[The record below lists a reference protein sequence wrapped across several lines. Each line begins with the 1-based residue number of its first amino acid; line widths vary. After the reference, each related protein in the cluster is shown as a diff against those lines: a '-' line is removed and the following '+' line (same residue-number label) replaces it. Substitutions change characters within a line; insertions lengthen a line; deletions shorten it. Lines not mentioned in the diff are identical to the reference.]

1 MTCSFFDASLK
12 LNDGIKEV
20 IKSMGFD
27 DMTPVQSA
35 VIPQFLNHKDVAVQA
50 CTGSGKTLAYVIPV
64 IEILNRM
71 KDIISNSIGGL
82 VILPTHELA
91 KQVYSIFNQ
100 FVVKFPFIKPILLV
114 GGVDVSKDLESLKQD
129 GLLLLI
135 GTPGRLNDIFNKSE
149 ENLLN
154 KVEVLIL
161 DEADVLLAKGFL
173 EVLKLILNR
182 LPKQRRTGLFSA
194 TLTTAVKEL
203 GKCGLRNPLSISIKV
218 NNNNI
223 PNNVNTN
230 IFIPKELENYYIVCN
245 SDEKISQIS
254 HFLHNHKNEKVMIFF
269 MTCNEV
275 DFFTKIFKLLFEDIS
290 SNIYEIHGKM
300 VNKKRNG
307 MYSQFLNN
315 KSGILLCTD
324 VAARGLDVPKRIYIY
339 LLILV
344 FFYIFKIYF

>member
-1 MTCSFFDASLK
+1 MTNSFFDSALK

-20 IKSMGFD
+20 IKCMGFD
-27 DMTPVQSA
+27 EMTPVQSA

-64 IEILNRM
+64 IEILNRV
-71 KDIISNSIGGL
+71 KDVIGNSIGGL

-91 KQVYSIFNQ
+91 KQVYNIFNL
-100 FVVKFPFIKPILLV
+100 FVDKFSFIKPILLV
-114 GGVDVSKDLESLKQD
+114 GGVEVSKDLESLNQD

-149 ENLLN
+149 DNLLN

-203 GKCGLRNPLSISIKV
+203 GKCGLRNPISISIKV
-218 NNNNI
+218 NNNN
-223 PNNVNTN
+223 NNNNIVNTN
-230 IFIPKELENYYIVCN
+230 VFIPKELENYYIVCN
-245 SDEKISQIS
+245 SDEKINQIYQ
-254 HFLHNHKNEKVMIFF
+254 FLNNHKNEKVMIFF

-307 MYSQFLNN
+307 MYSHFLNN

-339 LLILV
+339 
-344 FFYIFKIYF
+344 